1 MFKTILVHMRGTKA
15 DEAVL
20 TATLQVARLTN
31 AHLDCVHIRPNLG
44 GLISRMAFDMDEDSD
59 RMSESLALL
68 RELADKTAHQAAGT
82 FEAFCRA
89 ENIAHVDV
97 PAAADRV
104 SAALKATADDEL
116 HYLQTHARNHDL
128 VAIRAADKVAGLPN
142 DVAGRL
148 ILTAGSPVLL
158 APAAPA
164 RPIRTVVVAWKN
176 TPEAARGIGAAI
188 PIVASAEKVILLSAS
203 EDDEESADFESIVT
217 RLRWHGVQAEP
228 HYIRARGRDVGD
240 AVLESARAVEADLMI
255 MGAYGHSRVNEI
267 LFSVTGNSNLQNREL
282 EVPPSRRSHSM

>member
-20 TATLQVARLTN
+20 TATLQVARLSN

-68 RELADKTAHQAAGT
+68 RKLAEKTSRKAAGT
-82 FEAFCRA
+82 FAAFCRA
-89 ENIAHVDV
+89 ENIADVDV

-104 SAALKATADDEL
+104 SATLKDTVDDEL
-116 HYLQTHARNHDL
+116 HYLQTQARNHDL
-128 VAIRAADKVAGLPN
+128 VAIRAADKVGGLSK

-164 RPIRTVVVAWKN
+164 QPIRTVVVAWKN
-176 TPEAARGIGAAI
+176 SPEAARAIGAAI

-203 EDDEESADFESIVT
+203 EDDEESADFDSIVT

-255 MGAYGHSRVNEI
+255 MGAYGHSRVNELVFGGFTEQI
-267 LFSVTGNSNLQNREL
+267 LEDASLPVLLF
-282 EVPPSRRSHSM
+282 H